1 MENGW
6 GRDDGCDCFR
16 IYQQFS
22 FNTHSPHS
30 LFMTITNQIQFD
42 NLRGDI
48 FGGVTAAIVSLPLAL
63 AFGVASGIGPIG
75 GLYGAICVGFFA
87 ALFGGTPTLISE
99 PTGPMTVVMTA
110 IVASLIATN
119 PDHGLAMA
127 FTVVMLA
134 GLFQILFGLFKLGK
148 YVTLMPYSVISGFM
162 SGIGVILVILQIAPF
177 LGHPAPKG
185 GVIGTLTA
193 LPQLFATLNPPE
205 VMLGAITLAII
216 FLMPKQLK
224 QIVPPQ
230 LIALIIGTVV
240 SLTLFQD
247 VDIRRIGEIP
257 VGLPPLQLP
266 TFSPGQLTTMLVNA
280 VMLGMLGCIDTLL
293 TAVVA
298 DSLTRTEHKSDK
310 ELIGQGIGNI
320 VSGLCGGLPGAG
332 ATMGTVVNIQ
342 TGATSALSGL
352 TRALVLLVVV
362 LGAARLTQPIPM
374 AVLAGIALKVG
385 IDILD
390 WSFLKRSHKVSLKG
404 SLIMYGVLF
413 LTVFVDLIVAVG
425 VGVFIAN
432 ILTIQQLSEVRSSD
446 VKLISDTDDDLRLSD
461 EQKRLL
467 DKGAG
472 RVLLFCLSGPMIF
485 GLSKAIAREHN
496 AMKQSNAL
504 VVDLTEVPSMGVTA
518 ALAIENVIR
527 DAHDRGLQ
535 VYLVGASGKVQNR
548 LQNLGLFELIQPDHV
563 LTDRTEAL
571 QQAVDQ
577 TYLPEPVAQ
586 AVVQTTAPI

>member
-1 MENGW
+1 M
-6 GRDDGCDCFR
+6 
-16 IYQQFS
+16 S
-22 FNTHSPHS
+22 
-30 LFMTITNQIQFD
+30 ITNQIRFN
-42 NLRGDI
+42 NLKGDI

-63 AFGVASGIGPIG
+63 AFGVASGVGPIG

-110 IVASLIATN
+110 IVASLTASN
-119 PDHGLAMA
+119 PEQGLAMA

-134 GLFQILFGLFKLGK
+134 GLFQIIFGIFKLGK

-162 SGIGVILVILQIAPF
+162 SGIGVILIILQIAPF
-177 LGHPAPKG
+177 LGQAPPKG
-185 GVIGTLTA
+185 GVLGTFMA
-193 LPQLFATLNPPE
+193 IPQLLANVNPPE
-205 VMLGAITLAII
+205 AILGALTVAII
-216 FLMPKQLK
+216 FLMPKQVK
-224 QIVPPQ
+224 KIVPPQ
-230 LIALIIGTVV
+230 LIALIVGTVISMTV
-240 SLTLFQD
+240 FQGE
-247 VDIRRIGEIP
+247 DIRRIGEIP

-266 TFSPGQLTTMLVNA
+266 TFSAGQLTVMFVDG

-320 VSGLCGGLPGAG
+320 VSGICGGLPGAG

-362 LGAARLTQPIPM
+362 LGAARLTEPIPM

-390 WSFLKRSHKVSLKG
+390 WSFLKRSHKVSVKG
-404 SLIMYGVLF
+404 SLIMYGVLL

-432 ILTIQQLSEVRSSD
+432 ILTIERLSSLQSAG
-446 VKLISDTDDDLRLSD
+446 VKLISDTDDDVLLS
-461 EQKRLL
+461 EEEKQLL
-467 DKGAG
+467 DRGRG

-485 GLSKAIAREHN
+485 GLSKAISREHN
-496 AMKQSNAL
+496 AMKDADAL
-504 VVDLTEVPSMGVTA
+504 VMDLTAVPMLGVTA
-518 ALAIENVIR
+518 SLAIENAIR
-527 DAHDRGLQ
+527 DACDKGLQ
-535 VYLVGASGKVQNR
+535 VYIVGASEKIQQR
-548 LQNLGLFELIQPDHV
+548 LQKLGLLDLIAPEHI
-563 LTDRTEAL
+563 LSDRTAAL
-571 QQAVDQ
+571 RQAV
-577 TYLPEPVAQ
+577 
-586 AVVQTTAPI
+586 AVVDNKGILSGVPV

>member
-1 MENGW
+1 
-6 GRDDGCDCFR
+6 
-16 IYQQFS
+16 
-22 FNTHSPHS
+22 
-30 LFMTITNQIQFD
+30 MTITNLIRFN

-63 AFGVASGIGPIG
+63 AFGVASGVGPIG

-110 IVASLIATN
+110 IVAGLTASN
-119 PDHGLAMA
+119 PENGLAMA

-134 GLFQILFGLFKLGK
+134 GLFQIVFGIFKLGK

-162 SGIGVILVILQIAPF
+162 SGIGVILIILQIAPF
-177 LGHPAPKG
+177 LGQAAPKG
-185 GVIGTLTA
+185 GVLGTVMAIPGLIANVKT
-193 LPQLFATLNPPE
+193 PE
-205 VMLGAITLAII
+205 AILGAVTLAII
-216 FLMPKQLK
+216 FLMPKKLK
-224 QIVPPQ
+224 RLVPPQ
-230 LIALIIGTVV
+230 LVALIIGTII
-240 SLTLFQD
+240 SLTVFQGA
-247 VDIRRIGEIP
+247 DIRRIGSIP

-266 TFSPGQLTTMLVNA
+266 TFTASQLTTMFVDG

-342 TGATSALSGL
+342 TGARTAVSGL
-352 TRALVLLVVV
+352 TRAIVLLVVV
-362 LGAARLTQPIPM
+362 LGAARLTEPIPM

-404 SLIMYGVLF
+404 SLIMYGVLL

-432 ILTIQQLSEVRSSD
+432 ILTIERLSEMQSSE
-446 VKLISDTDDDLRLSD
+446 VKLISDMDDDARLSA
-461 EQKRLL
+461 EQKQLL
-467 DKGAG
+467 DKGQG
-472 RVLLFCLSGPMIF
+472 RVLLFSLSGPMIF

-496 AMKQSNAL
+496 AMKEADAL
-504 VVDLTEVPSMGVTA
+504 VVDLTDVPTMGVTA
-518 ALAIENVIR
+518 SLAIENVIR
-527 DAHDRGLQ
+527 DASDKGLAI
-535 VYLVGASGKVQNR
+535 YLVGASEKVQRR
-548 LQNLGLFELIQPDHV
+548 LQKLGLFDVIHADHFFS
-563 LTDRTEAL
+563 DRTAAL
-571 QQAVDQ
+571 EQAVSHV
-577 TYLPEPVAQ
+577 YLKE
-586 AVVQTTAPI
+586 TA

>member
-1 MENGW
+1 MSITN
-6 GRDDGCDCFR
+6 R
-16 IYQQFS
+16 IS
-22 FNTHSPHS
+22 FN
-30 LFMTITNQIQFD
+30 
-42 NLRGDI
+42 NLQGDI

-110 IVASLIATN
+110 IVASLTASN
-119 PDHGLAMA
+119 PEQGLAMA

-134 GLFQILFGLFKLGK
+134 GLFQIIFGIFKLGK

-162 SGIGVILVILQIAPF
+162 SGIGVILIILQIAPF
-177 LGHPAPKG
+177 LGQAPPKG
-185 GVIGTLTA
+185 GVLGTFMA
-193 LPQLFATLNPPE
+193 IPQLLANVNPPE
-205 VMLGAITLAII
+205 AILGALTVAII
-216 FLMPKQLK
+216 FLMPKKLK
-224 QIVPPQ
+224 KIVPPQ
-230 LIALIIGTVV
+230 LIALIVGTVI
-240 SLTLFQD
+240 SLTVFQGT
-247 VDIRRIGEIP
+247 DIRRIGEIP

-266 TFSPGQLTTMLVNA
+266 TFSPGQITVMFVDA

-320 VSGLCGGLPGAG
+320 VSGICGGLPGAG

-362 LGAARLTQPIPM
+362 LGAAKLTEPIPM

-390 WSFLKRSHKVSLKG
+390 WSFLKRSHKVSVKG

-432 ILTIQQLSEVRSSD
+432 ILTIERLSSLQSAG
-446 VKLISDTDDDLRLSD
+446 VKLISDTDDEVLIS
-461 EQKRLL
+461 EEEKQLL
-467 DKGAG
+467 DQGKG

-485 GLSKAIAREHN
+485 GLSKAISREHN
-496 AMKQSNAL
+496 AMKDADAL
-504 VVDLTEVPSMGVTA
+504 VMDLSAVPMLGVTA
-518 ALAIENVIR
+518 SLAIENAIR
-527 DAHDRGLQ
+527 DACDKGLQ
-535 VYLVGASGKVQNR
+535 VYIVGASEKIQQR
-548 LQNLGLFELIQPDHV
+548 LQKLGLLDLIAPEHV
-563 LTDRTEAL
+563 MSDRTAAL
-571 QQAVDQ
+571 RQAV
-577 TYLPEPVAQ
+577 
-586 AVVQTTAPI
+586 AVVGNKGIPLGVPV

>member
-1 MENGW
+1 MTVTNLI
-6 GRDDGCDCFR
+6 R
-16 IYQQFS
+16 
-22 FNTHSPHS
+22 FN
-30 LFMTITNQIQFD
+30 

-99 PTGPMTVVMTA
+99 PTGPMTVVMTSV
-110 IVASLIATN
+110 VAGLTAQN
-119 PDHGLAMA
+119 PENGLAMA

-134 GLFQILFGLFKLGK
+134 GLFQIIFGIFRLGK

-162 SGIGVILVILQIAPF
+162 SGIGVILIILQIPPF
-177 LGHPAPKG
+177 LGQAAPKG
-185 GVIGTLTA
+185 GVLGTVLAIPELLSKMAPAEAILGTL
-193 LPQLFATLNPPE
+193 
-205 VMLGAITLAII
+205 TLAII
-216 FLMPKQLK
+216 FLMPKKLK
-224 QIVPPQ
+224 KLVPPQ
-230 LIALIIGTVV
+230 LVALVVGTVI
-240 SLTLFQD
+240 SLTVFKD
-247 VDIRRIGEIP
+247 AEIRRIIDVGQIP
-257 VGLPPLQLP
+257 MGLPQLRLP
-266 TFSPGQLTTMLVNA
+266 MFTPDQLTTMLVDG

-298 DSLTRTEHKSDK
+298 DSLTRTEHKSDQ

-342 TGATSALSGL
+342 TGATTAVSGL

-362 LGAARLTQPIPM
+362 LGAARFTEPVPM

-390 WSFLKRSHKVSLKG
+390 WSFLKRSHVVSVKG
-404 SLIMYGVLF
+404 SLIMYGVLL

-432 ILTIQQLSEVRSSD
+432 ILTIERLSTLQSQE
-446 VKLISDTDDDLRLSD
+446 VKLITDTDDDVRLTD

-467 DKGAG
+467 DRGRG
-472 RVLLFCLSGPMIF
+472 RVLLFYLSGPMIF

-496 AMKQSNAL
+496 AMHEGDAL
-504 VVDLTEVPSMGVTA
+504 VMDLSDVPLLGVTA
-518 ALAIENVIR
+518 SLAIENAIR

-535 VYLVGASGKVQNR
+535 IYIVGASEKIQRR
-548 LQNLGLFELIQPDHV
+548 LQRLGLMDLILAEHLID
-563 LTDRTEAL
+563 DRTTAL
-571 QQAVDQ
+571 KAAVASVQ
-577 TYLPEPVAQ
+577 HPEPAL
-586 AVVQTTAPI
+586 A